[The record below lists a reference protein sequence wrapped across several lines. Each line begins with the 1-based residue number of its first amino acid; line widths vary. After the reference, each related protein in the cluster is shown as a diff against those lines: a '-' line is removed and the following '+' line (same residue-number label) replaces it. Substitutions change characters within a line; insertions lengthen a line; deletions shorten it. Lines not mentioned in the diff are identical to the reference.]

1 MGVLL
6 VGKTMHNVR
15 KFIVVTALVFLAVTA
30 LYPPWQHK
38 DSAGVA
44 VPMGYSFAW
53 QPPVYQKRAS
63 ADIFGL
69 TINLNMQPV
78 RANSIDLNTLFKNWL
93 LVLCV
98 GAGAYGATLLTA
110 FLSSQGRRGT
120 HGTAN

>member
-1 MGVLL
+1 
-6 VGKTMHNVR
+6 MHNVR

-98 GAGAYGATLLTA
+98 GAGVYGATLLTT

>member
-1 MGVLL
+1 
-6 VGKTMHNVR
+6 MHSVR
-15 KFIVVTALVFLAVTA
+15 KFIVVTALVFMAVTA
-30 LYPPWQHK
+30 LYPPWLHR
-38 DSAGVA
+38 DGEGVA

-98 GAGAYGATLLTA
+98 GAGAYGATMLAT
-110 FLSSQGRRGT
+110 LSASQGRRSTNGT
-120 HGTAN
+120 VN